1 MLIFFFFFSLS
12 HSTDQI
18 TSAHICTRTI
28 YFWVM
33 RFSFSSRCCCWFV
46 TLDQVHARWI
56 MLPCFFLQ
64 KFRSC
69 SLEMICECR
78 CIWQKLDHIIHDA
91 FATLCRHYM
100 WIIKTPLQVWR
111 MTWRWL
117 LWLTCVWWL
126 MRHSA
131 VCDSWVIEVMS
142 IFAANA
148 KDWFESLKLKSGIYL
163 FILSWFCCIHRH
175 LAV

>member
-1 MLIFFFFFSLS
+1 MELISSLKLLFHKKHLLVLNEVYLHKETRQSLKCELERVIYCRHVDFFFFFSLS

-117 LWLTCVWWL
+117 LWLTCVVTYEAL
-126 MRHSA
+126 
-131 VCDSWVIEVMS
+131 
-142 IFAANA
+142 
-148 KDWFESLKLKSGIYL
+148 
-163 FILSWFCCIHRH
+163 CC
-175 LAV
+175 LW